1 MTNGG
6 CVARAAGRSGAVRAT
21 VGAGFS
27 TLTAWSS
34 DGSVQ
39 SVARQAQTRMRGSIN
54 SFQC

>member
-1 MTNGG
+1 MTHGG
-6 CVARAAGRSGAVRAT
+6 CVARAAGRSGAVRAP
-21 VGAGFS
+21 VGAGSS